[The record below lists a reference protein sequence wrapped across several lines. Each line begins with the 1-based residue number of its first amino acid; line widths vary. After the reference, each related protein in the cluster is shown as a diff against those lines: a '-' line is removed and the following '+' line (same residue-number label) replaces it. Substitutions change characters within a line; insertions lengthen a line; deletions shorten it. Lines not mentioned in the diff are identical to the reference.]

1 MKNLYKDKE
10 LLSAYIDGELSQK
23 EKEYIEGKIS
33 SSLELQR
40 ELAELKRIKELTA
53 SSYEHIAEA
62 PFFET
67 RLNAEL
73 NLSKPFFLKVKRWI
87 PAVSLTLIT
96 AALMLTLKFYPDIL
110 KNVLEE
116 QKINLTNLYK
126 ENLQPLLFAADLT
139 NEDIFNFAF
148 NSELPLDKTEQHYLR
163 LGYDAGGKEFFEINR
178 NTSIT
183 KENNLEKFIQALDL
197 NEDQRKE
204 MDSIISSY
212 SDELMAQVLVNDKN
226 AVAISPSLWNYQKAI
241 AAEILAF
248 AKNKNENVYNILV
261 PVKAPVSDYYQL
273 ARHVRETRPVNEN
286 NYIFVTPDTIF
297 TDTFIFD
304 DSAFRKDM
312 LDMEKEIDKTNKNL
326 VKFNY
331 QMRFDSTFKKFEK
344 DSSWADEFLVH
355 IDADR
360 FRVQIPNIVLQKI
373 DIPLPDM
380 DSLNNVIKDALKK
393 VEVYVNT
400 HPDKPSSKRK
410 FKVEVRGNDSSGVKG
425 FHFEGRSID
434 SLMQNQ
440 FRSLDSLRKF
450 NFDSFNFFS
459 DSLFFNHNE
468 ELRKQMQEL
477 KEEMRRFREE
487 MQNLRPDT
495 PATPDTS
502 KPKLKGIEI

>member
-10 LLSAYIDGELSQK
+10 LLSAYIDGELSPK

-40 ELAELKRIKELTA
+40 ELSEMKRLKELTS
-53 SSYEHIAEA
+53 SSYERIAEA

-73 NLSKPFFLKVKRWI
+73 NSSKPFFLKVKRWI

-116 QKINLTNLYK
+116 QKINLANLYK

-148 NSELPLDKTEQHYLR
+148 NSELPLDKTEQHFLR
-163 LGYDAGGKEFFEINR
+163 LGYDPGGKEFFEINR

-183 KENNLEKFIQALDL
+183 KENNLEKFVQALNL
-197 NEDQRKE
+197 TEEQRKE

-261 PVKAPVSDYYQL
+261 PVKAPVNDYYQL
-273 ARHVRETRPVNEN
+273 ARYVRETRPVNEN
-286 NYIFVTPDTIF
+286 SYIFVTPDTIF

-312 LDMEKEIDKTNKNL
+312 LDMEKEIEKANKNL
-326 VKFNY
+326 VKLNY

-344 DSSWADEFLVH
+344 DSSWADEFSVH

-380 DSLNNVIKDALKK
+380 DSLNSVIKDALKK

-410 FKVEVRGNDSSGVKG
+410 FKVEVRSNDSSGVKG

-434 SLMQNQ
+434 SLMKNQ
-440 FRSLDSLRKF
+440 FRSLDSLRNF
-450 NFDSFNFFS
+450 NFDSFNFFG